1 MKIIILIFLTLC
13 LCSCKTYKHSK
24 VINEWRNKW
33 GDKILIVETKQYN
46 RKDKSI
52 INSSIDTFLIE
63 NKPLDGSFIYNN

>member
-1 MKIIILIFLTLC
+1 MKITILIFLILC
-13 LCSCKTYKHSK
+13 LCSCTTYKHSK
-24 VINEWRNKW
+24 VINQWCNKW

-52 INSSIDTFLIE
+52 INSSIDTILIE